1 MAGVPP
7 VTLSTKETTNYA
19 RLCRLLVDVG
29 SQALKDTFNS
39 IHAPGSLHTVLANP
53 PAHTILQ
60 SLYEPKKGKKK
71 ILNPIQWGKLYP
83 VIPTTV
89 SSANFDITLL
99 MILLRN
105 ICSLSPP
112 ATTCS
117 WDKLPPPA
125 DTSVEADI
133 ARVKYFRNVVYGHA
147 EQASVD
153 DTSFKNLWHDIKAVL
168 VRLGGTSYGDAIDH
182 LQNACMDPE
191 VEEHYKELL
200 QQWKRH
206 EDSIQDQLNEIE
218 GDVKY
223 VRKKLD
229 DLTEIVSPKKEVIV
243 EG

>member
-1 MAGVPP
+1 MAGVAP
-7 VTLSTKETTNYA
+7 VTSSTNETTNYA

-29 SQALKDTFNS
+29 SQALRDTFDS
-39 IHAPGSLHTVLANP
+39 IYAPGSLHTILANP
-53 PAHTILQ
+53 PAQTTLQ
-60 SLYEPKKGKKK
+60 SLYKPKKGKKK
-71 ILNPIQWGKLYP
+71 ILNPTQWGKLYP
-83 VIPTTV
+83 AIPTSV

-105 ICSLSPP
+105 ICGLSPP
-112 ATTCS
+112 TTG
-117 WDKLPPPA
+117 WDTLPHQA
-125 DTSVEADI
+125 DTSAEADI
-133 ARVKYFRNVVYGHA
+133 ARVKYFRNVVCGHA

-153 DTSFKNLWHDIKAVL
+153 DTSFNNHWHDIKTTL

-200 QQWKRH
+200 QQWKKD
-206 EDSIQDQLNEIE
+206 EDSIQDQLNEME
-218 GDVKY
+218 SDMKY

-229 DLTEIVSPKKEVIV
+229 DLTEIISPKKETIV